1 MADSGGHWLNL
12 AEAQKLSLTN
22 LLPGVVDEDK
32 LRMPL
37 APLFPVMQARGTTTT
52 WNRTDGTRRALRA
65 AVGDELL
72 NRDVESY
79 TQMTRTLR
87 IMYDQSLLNNY
98 VAAVYGT
105 INDYRATR
113 LTELQ
118 ASVWKTLNDAI
129 VYDDG
134 TYNSTHGEGLHAM
147 AYAHGVLDA
156 NLSIDEGGAL
166 SIANLRTMLRAMK
179 NGTDA
184 FVFPF
189 EIAQRLDAYLQESG
203 IASWVGPGQFTF
215 SKDDV
220 GMRLTSFDNVP
231 ILRTDYLVAEQAATG
246 EGSDAKAKYT
256 SGTKE
261 YSIFGIKF
269 GQVVTDSPGVT
280 LGFGQSGDD
289 GSGLF
294 KVVYTKD
301 HPSYDAD
308 QLRFITYWNL
318 LDGSRYSVARIHGIT
333 DAAVTA

>member
-22 LLPGVVDEDK
+22 LIPGVVDEDK

-37 APLFPVMQARGTTTT
+37 APLFPIFQALGTTTT

-98 VAAVYGT
+98 VASVYGN
-105 INDYRATR
+105 INNYRAVR
-113 LTELQ
+113 LKELQ

-134 TYNSTHGEGLHAM
+134 TYDGTHGEGLHAL

-156 NLSIDEGGAL
+156 NLSLDEGGGL
-166 SIANLRTMLRAMK
+166 SITNLRTMLRAMK

-184 FVFPF
+184 FIFPF
-189 EIAQRLDAYLQESG
+189 EIAQRLDAYLQEAG
-203 IASWVGPGQFTF
+203 IASWVGPGQFAF
-215 SKDDV
+215 SKDDIGV
-220 GMRLTSFDNVP
+220 RVSGFDGVP
-231 ILRTDYLVAEQAATG
+231 IIRTDYLVAEEAATG
-246 EGSDAKAKYT
+246 EGTNAKAKYST
-256 SGTKE
+256 GTKE
-261 YSIFGIKF
+261 YSVFGVKF
-269 GQVVTDSPGVT
+269 GQVAEDSAGVT
-280 LGFGQSGDD
+280 LGFGTNGDD
-289 GSGLF
+289 ESGLF
-294 KVVYTKD
+294 RVEFNEKL
-301 HPSYDAD
+301 PQYDAD

-333 DAAVTA
+333 DVAVVA